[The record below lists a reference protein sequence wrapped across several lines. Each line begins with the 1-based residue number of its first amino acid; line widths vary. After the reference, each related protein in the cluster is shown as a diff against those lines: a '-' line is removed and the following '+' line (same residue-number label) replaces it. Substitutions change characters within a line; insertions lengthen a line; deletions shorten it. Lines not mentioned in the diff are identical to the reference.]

1 MKKFFLLF
9 IFSAALDLYAQ
20 QTYVPDDHFE
30 NYLETHTAAGS
41 PVSIG
46 DANSMGDGVM
56 NDTVPTNKINVVT
69 YLNISSLNISDLTGI
84 EDFSALQN
92 LNCSHNQ
99 ITTLNLDQNTSLTDL
114 NCRYNHLN
122 GLDMSPNTALV
133 NLNCNH
139 NQLTTL
145 NVSQNTDLV
154 YLLCNFNQLT
164 TLDVSQN
171 TRLELLFCD
180 FNQIDNLDISHNPSL
195 YNLACNNN
203 QMTSLNTDD
212 DSSLMYLHCENN
224 HLSSLNVEH
233 NENLVKLYCF
243 SNQINILNL
252 GYNTSLNYLKCNNN
266 QLDSLNLQ
274 NGNNVNMIYF
284 NATNNPNLACVY
296 VNEPGYMNSHWP
308 NAIDNTAH
316 YVLNYTQCDAYVD
329 VETLMEDYFQ
339 VYPNPV
345 QDILQIHSI
354 QKGSLQISDA
364 SGKIILRQELQPGDN
379 RIPVNR
385 LPGGLYLL
393 QLSTVNQNFTT
404 QLIKN

>member
-1 MKKFFLLF
+1 MKKLLLLF
-9 IFSAALDLYAQ
+9 VLSATLGLSAQ

-69 YLNISSLNISDLTGI
+69 YLNISSRNISDLTGI

-99 ITTLNLDQNTSLTDL
+99 ITSLNLDQNTSLTDL
-114 NCRYNHLN
+114 NCRYNLLS
-122 GLDMSPNTALV
+122 GLDLSQNTALV

-145 NVSQNTDLV
+145 NVSQNIALV

-171 TRLELLFCD
+171 TQLELLFCD
-180 FNQIDNLDISHNPSL
+180 FNQIDNLDVSRNPSL
-195 YNLACNNN
+195 YNLVCNNN

-212 DSSLMYLHCENN
+212 ASSLMYLHCENN
-224 HLSSLNVEH
+224 HLSGLNVEH

-243 SNQINILNL
+243 SNQITTLNL

-274 NGNNVNMIYF
+274 NGNNVNMIYL

-316 YVLNYTQCDAYVD
+316 YVLNYSQCETYVD
-329 VETLMEDYFQ
+329 VETLMKDYFL

-345 QDILQIHSI
+345 QDVLNVQAIKKSQV
-354 QKGSLQISDA
+354 QISDHK
-364 SGKIILRQELQPGDN
+364 GNIVQQYDLQAGGNTISTTNLPPG
-379 RIPVNR
+379 I
-385 LPGGLYLL
+385 YFLL
-393 QLSTVNQNFTT
+393 LATNGQNFRTRI
-404 QLIKN
+404 IKK